1 MEIIESSQI
10 LTTMWVNFDARVK
23 EICKFYHITKLEM
36 AAKIGSTQ
44 SNLSILNNG
53 KQHHIDAYRILL
65 AYPDINARWLLFGEG
80 DMLIQKEVE
89 PQKQPDPTPEGVTMI
104 GDETALYKYM
114 YEKVEAKLEA
124 KEKELVAITER
135 YTATITRLQIEKE
148 QLLRRYSYNEDIQY
162 NIPTAAESKEN
173 II

>member
-10 LTTMWVNFDARVK
+10 LATMWVNFDARVK
-23 EICKFYHITKLEM
+23 DICKFYHITKLEM

-80 DMLIQKEVE
+80 EMMTKQKEDTQE
-89 PQKQPDPTPEGVTMI
+89 SVTVI
-104 GDETALYKYM
+104 GDEVALYKYM
-114 YEKVEAKLEA
+114 YEKAEAKLEA
-124 KEKELVAITER
+124 KEKELVAATEK
-135 YTATITRLQIEKE
+135 YIAQITRLQLENDQLRHTVHPYHQNENCEK
-148 QLLRRYSYNEDIQY
+148 IF
-162 NIPTAAESKEN
+162 AAESPQK
-173 II
+173 